1 MATAE
6 QEGRVLP
13 IAARLRLPRLAA
25 AVADIDR
32 RARRLRGSV
41 LLRRRFGP
49 VGPAWMSRNVACGMS
64 LILVRREAVRSLVT
78 VAFIHEDSEHY
89 D

>member
-1 MATAE
+1 
-6 QEGRVLP
+6 
-13 IAARLRLPRLAA
+13 
-25 AVADIDR
+25 
-32 RARRLRGSV
+32 V
-41 LLRRRFGP
+41 LLRGRFGP
-49 VGPAWMSRNVACGMS
+49 VSPAWMGRNVACGMS